1 MAAPVARSRTGP
13 VVARLMRVVYLLAL
27 VLGAQVAYAQDDT
40 PAAVGEADPGG
51 GAEAP
56 VTGSAPPA
64 STPSPRYGQ
73 YPPPDQYAAA
83 PITEAAQIEGIPGAR
98 EHEGVYVRLQLGPG
112 AARSRY
118 KESVNG
124 VDTAKVQASGLSGT
138 FDLTLGGRAVSS
150 LILHGNL
157 TYTRSHAPSR
167 QVDGVKDASIE
178 VTTTAL
184 ALGGGA
190 TYYFMPY
197 NLFLGAALGPSWL
210 FETRKGAEVRSNT
223 GVFALGS
230 GGKEWWV
237 GPRSQW
243 ALGAA
248 LRYTFAAARVEIGG
262 VESMMKYMDLV
273 LALSITFN

>member
-1 MAAPVARSRTGP
+1 VREAE
-13 VVARLMRVVYLLAL
+13 
-27 VLGAQVAYAQDDT
+27 
-40 PAAVGEADPGG
+40 PAG

-56 VTGSAPPA
+56 ATASAPPA
-64 STPSPRYGQ
+64 SGPSPRFGE
-73 YPPPDQYAAA
+73 YPAPARYAAEPVTA
-83 PITEAAQIEGIPGAR
+83 PAQIEGIPGAR
-98 EHEGVYVRLQLGPG
+98 EHEGLYVRLQLGPG

-118 KESVNG
+118 RERVNG
-124 VDTAKVQASGLSGT
+124 VNEAAVQASGLSGT
-138 FDLTLGGRAVSS
+138 FDLTVGGRAVSD

-157 TYTRSHAPSR
+157 TYSRSHAPSR
-167 QVDGVKDASIE
+167 DVDGVQDASLE
-178 VTTTAL
+178 VSTTAL
-184 ALGGGA
+184 SLGGGA

-210 FETRKGAEVRSNT
+210 FESRGKSGDVRSKT

-243 ALGAA
+243 ALGVA

-262 VESMMKYMDLV
+262 LESMMKYMDLV
-273 LALSITFN
+273 LAFSITFN